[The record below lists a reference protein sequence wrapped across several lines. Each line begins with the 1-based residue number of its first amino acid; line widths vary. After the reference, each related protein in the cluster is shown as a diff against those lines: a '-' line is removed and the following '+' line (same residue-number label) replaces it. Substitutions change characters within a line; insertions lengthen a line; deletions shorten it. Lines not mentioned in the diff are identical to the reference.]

1 MLWLKDNWK
10 LIAGCTVIFATF
22 GAGWLTRSWYEDSVK
37 LKIEQVRDEVSLVNA
52 EAISKIK
59 VENKSIYAKTIE
71 RVNTEFVYKECVADP
86 EMMSLTNQILVGK

>member
-10 LIAGCTVIFATF
+10 LVVGCVIIFATF

-37 LKIEQVRDEVSLVNA
+37 LKIEQVRDEVSLANA
-52 EAISKIK
+52 ETISKIK
-59 VENKSIYAKTIE
+59 VENKTIYAKTIE
-71 RVNTEFVYKECVADP
+71 RVNSQIVYKECVADS

>member
-10 LIAGCTVIFATF
+10 LIAGCAALLATF

-52 EAISKIK
+52 EAIAKIK
-59 VENKSIYAKTIE
+59 VENKTIYSKTVE
-71 RVNTEFVYKECVADP
+71 RVNNQILYKECVADS